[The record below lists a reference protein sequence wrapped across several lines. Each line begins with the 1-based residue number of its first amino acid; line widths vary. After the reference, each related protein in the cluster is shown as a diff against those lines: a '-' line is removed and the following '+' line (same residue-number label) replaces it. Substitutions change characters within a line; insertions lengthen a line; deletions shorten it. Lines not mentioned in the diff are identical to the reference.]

1 MILLTMSNYK
11 RIYLDGY
18 SYFITMVT
26 QGRNPIL
33 VDHITL
39 LRDSFKRSKQ
49 RYDYQLDAIVI
60 LPDHIHMILTP
71 KNPHE
76 YSKIITHI
84 KRSFV
89 YGLDASLKEKA
100 KLQLSPSSYKRKLS
114 GIWQKRFYEHTIR
127 DEKDW
132 LKKMHY
138 IQHNAV
144 KHAYADRWE
153 DWKYSS
159 FTKKPY

>member
-1 MILLTMSNYK
+1 MANYK
-11 RIYLDGY
+11 RVYLDGY

-33 VDHITL
+33 IDNIAL
-39 LRDSFKRSKQ
+39 LRDSFRRSKL
-49 RYDYQLDAIVI
+49 RYDYQIDAVVI
-60 LPDHIHMILTP
+60 LPDHLHMIITP
-71 KNPHE
+71 DNPEE
-76 YSKIITHI
+76 YSKIIAHI

-89 YGLDASLKEKA
+89 YGLDASLKTKA
-100 KLQLSPSSYKRKLS
+100 KLHLSTSGYKRKLS

-132 LKKMHY
+132 LEKMLY

-144 KHAYADRWE
+144 KHAYVDTWE
-153 DWKYSS
+153 DWSYSS
-159 FTKKPY
+159 FTKKP

>member
-1 MILLTMSNYK
+1 MLPSLMSNYK
-11 RIYLDGY
+11 RLYLDGY
-18 SYFITMVT
+18 SYFITIVT

-33 VDHITL
+33 IDNISL

-49 RYDYQLDAIVI
+49 RYRYHIDAIII
-60 LPDHIHMILTP
+60 LPDHIHMIITP
-71 KNPHE
+71 KNPQN

-84 KRSFV
+84 KRSFI
-89 YGLDASLKEKA
+89 YGLDKVVKEEA
-100 KLQLSPSSYKRKLS
+100 KLNLTSSSYQRKLS

-132 LKKMHY
+132 LEKMHY

-144 KHAYADRWE
+144 KHELVDNWE
-153 DWKYSS
+153 QWEYSS
-159 FTKKPY
+159 FL

>member
-1 MILLTMSNYK
+1 MANYK
-11 RIYLDGY
+11 RVYLDGY

-33 VDHITL
+33 IDNIAL
-39 LRDSFKRSKQ
+39 LRDSFRRSKQ
-49 RYDYQLDAIVI
+49 RYDYQIDTVVI
-60 LPDHIHMILTP
+60 LPDHLHMIITP
-71 KNPHE
+71 DNPEE
-76 YSKIITHI
+76 YSKIIAHI

-89 YGLDASLKEKA
+89 YGLDASLKSKA
-100 KLQLSPSSYKRKLS
+100 KLHLSTSGCKRKLS

-132 LKKMHY
+132 LEKVHY

-144 KHAYADRWE
+144 KHAYVDTWE

-159 FTKKPY
+159 FAKKP